1 MASYKA
7 PRCKQVRRLGL
18 NVYGLPKANKRMQ
31 DGTSR
36 AHRRLTEYGAQLLEK
51 QRLRAYYNT
60 SEKQFRNYVEKA
72 KKSDVPTALGL
83 IRQLETRLDNLVY
96 RLGFAASIFQARQ
109 MVVHGHIR
117 VDGKKIDRPSY
128 PVQPGE
134 SISLREKAPAWFKEN
149 FETAYVSS
157 WPYLSKEEN
166 FRGTLERY
174 PEREEVPIEID
185 DQLVVEYYSRLL

>member
-18 NVYGLPKANKRMQ
+18 NVYGLPKANERMRE
-31 DGTSR
+31 DASR
-36 AHRRLTEYGAQLLEK
+36 AHRRMTEYGAQLLEK

-60 SEKQFRNYVEKA
+60 SEKQFRSYVESA
-72 KKSDVPTALGL
+72 KKSDEPTASGL

-96 RLGFAASIFQARQ
+96 RLGFASSIFQARQ

-117 VDGKKIDRPSY
+117 VDEKKVDRPSY
-128 PVQPGE
+128 AVKPGQTVA
-134 SISLREKAPAWFKEN
+134 LRDRAPALFKEN
-149 FETAYVSS
+149 YETAYVTS
-157 WPYLSKEEN
+157 WPYLTKEEN
-166 FRGTLERY
+166 FRGTLTRY
-174 PEREEVPIEID
+174 PEREEVPVEIN

>member
-36 AHRRLTEYGAQLLEK
+36 AHRRMTEYGAQLLEK

-60 SEKQFRNYVEKA
+60 SEKQFRGYVEKA

-96 RLGFAASIFQARQ
+96 RMGFAASIFQARQ

-117 VDGKKIDRPSY
+117 VDGQKVDRPSY
-128 PVQPGE
+128 PVSPGQTVA
-134 SISLREKAPAWFKEN
+134 LRDKAPELFKEN
-149 FETAYVSS
+149 FETAYITA
-157 WPYLSKEEN
+157 WPYLTKEEDY
-166 FRGTLERY
+166 RATLVRY
-174 PEREEVPIEID
+174 PERDEVPVEID